1 MTIHRTT
8 KLGATPAGRSL
19 RQRVLELLTDQ
30 PQTLTQLG
38 AQTGYDWH
46 QLQDVLCKLR
56 STGRARW
63 ADTGWVRGDDAAR

>member
-1 MTIHRTT
+1 MTRVPDTV
-8 KLGATPAGRSL
+8 GGRSV
-19 RQRVLELLTDQ
+19 RQRVLDLLNDE

-46 QLQDVLCKLR
+46 QLQDALVKLR

-63 ADTGWVRGDDAAR
+63 ADTGWVRGAKNVVS

>member
-1 MTIHRTT
+1 MTLHRTT

-19 RQRVLELLTDQ
+19 RQRVLELLSDE

-46 QLQDVLCKLR
+46 QLHDVLKKLR
-56 STGRARW
+56 ASGRARW
-63 ADTGWVRGDDAAR
+63 ADTGWVRGA